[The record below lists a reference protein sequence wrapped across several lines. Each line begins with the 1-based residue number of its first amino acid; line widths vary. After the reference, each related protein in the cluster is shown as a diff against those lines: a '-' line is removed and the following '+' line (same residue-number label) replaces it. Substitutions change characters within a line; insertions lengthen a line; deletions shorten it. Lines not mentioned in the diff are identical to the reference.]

1 MSLDLSFLV
10 VLVCCLAVR
19 DSDGLAMSRRNAYLT
34 PDERAAAPVVHRALQ
49 AGVARIE
56 AGERD
61 PAAVRAVMAGVID
74 AEPLG
79 QLDYA
84 EVVEATPLA
93 VPEPLAGTL
102 RTPAAVP
109 VGKDRH
115 LDNVPAEGHTP
126 NPPAGAKPT
135 TAST

>member
-1 MSLDLSFLV
+1 MVLDLSIPVEV
-10 VLVCCLAVR
+10 VGCPTVR
-19 DSDGLAMSRRNAYLT
+19 ESDGLAMSSRNAYLT

-61 PAAVRAVMAGVID
+61 PAAVRAVMAGAID

-84 EVVEATPLA
+84 EVVEAAPLP
-93 VPEPLAGTL
+93 VPEPLAGEL
-102 RTPAAVP
+102 DRKGVVEGKSVAVG
-109 VGKDRH
+109 VDHGGRGSIK
-115 LDNVPAEGHTP
+115 
-126 NPPAGAKPT
+126 KK
-135 TAST
+135 

>member
-74 AEPLG
+74 AEPPG
-79 QLDYA
+79 QHDYA
-84 EVVEATPLA
+84 EVVDATSLA

-102 RTPAAVP
+102 RLLPAVRF
-109 VGKDRH
+109 GKARP
-115 LDNVPAEGHTP
+115 LAQVPAGGRGRADSRERRMP
-126 NPPAGAKPT
+126 
-135 TAST
+135 